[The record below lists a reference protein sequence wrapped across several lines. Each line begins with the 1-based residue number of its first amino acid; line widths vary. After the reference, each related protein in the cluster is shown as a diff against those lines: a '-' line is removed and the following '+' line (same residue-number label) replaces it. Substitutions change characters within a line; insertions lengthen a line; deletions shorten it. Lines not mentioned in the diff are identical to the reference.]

1 LRWVR
6 RSFGRASPT
15 GSRKV
20 AGQSAHANRPQLW
33 YNVGTNQGHTMTY
46 DELYRA
52 ILEVLPAAQLGE
64 DNDGQI
70 VVYTDMMI
78 DIYDGTDNVV
88 PFVDTEAE

>member
-1 LRWVR
+1 
-6 RSFGRASPT
+6 
-15 GSRKV
+15 
-20 AGQSAHANRPQLW
+20 
-33 YNVGTNQGHTMTY
+33 MTY
-46 DELYRA
+46 DEFYRA

>member
-1 LRWVR
+1 
-6 RSFGRASPT
+6 
-15 GSRKV
+15 
-20 AGQSAHANRPQLW
+20 
-33 YNVGTNQGHTMTY
+33 MTY

-88 PFVDTEAE
+88 PFVDIEAE